1 MPAASGP
8 AGGKHEVVSAWLTP
22 SRRPRRGFVRM
33 MLNRA
38 RGLIY
43 DPGHGTRLHLACCA
57 HADPMLGF
65 LGFVVLLLY
74 LILVVV
80 PFFLHARFWPIALL
94 LAIIGGLTLL
104 H

>member
-1 MPAASGP
+1 M
-8 AGGKHEVVSAWLTP
+8 
-22 SRRPRRGFVRM
+22 RRGFVRM
-33 MLNRA
+33 VLD

-43 DPGHGTRLHLACCA
+43 DPDHGAPPHLACCA

-65 LGFVVLLLY
+65 LGFAVLLFY

-80 PFFLHARFWPIALL
+80 PFLLLARFWPIALL
-94 LAIIGGLTLL
+94 AIIGGLVLL